1 MLRMCRSQ
9 ETALQIPQ
17 VRGGLPNKNPLCTI
31 SSPMIPEQEI
41 EVLREQ
47 LKKGKELLNDELPDL
62 RRCRTW
68 AGTTA
73 DCLQGMLGSTSH
85 ILASFKKASEKY
97 GNWSY
102 INEGLEV
109 RDRGQR
115 NFESLRNSCQA
126 EASRRKRA
134 AIGAIH
140 EQLECVQNV
149 VESLETK
156 LLTNTPLVARAQGNK
171 IFVVHGHDETA
182 LFRIERFLKKLQ
194 LDPLVLREKPNEG
207 QTIIEKFMALSNQAG
222 FAVVLLTPDDR
233 GGRNAEPYE
242 KQKLRAR
249 QNVIFELGFFL
260 GKLGRKNVCALYN
273 EGVEIPSDYQGVL
286 YVKFDESDVWQ
297 MNLAKEM
304 KMAGLK
310 VDINLLAQ

>member
-1 MLRMCRSQ
+1 
-9 ETALQIPQ
+9 
-17 VRGGLPNKNPLCTI
+17 
-31 SSPMIPEQEI
+31 MILEQEI

-47 LKKGKELLNDELPDL
+47 LRKGKELLNDELPDL

-73 DCLQGMLGSTSH
+73 DYLQGMLDSTSH

-97 GNWSY
+97 GNWSD

-109 RDRGQR
+109 RNRGQR
-115 NFESLRNSCQA
+115 NFESLRDSCQA
-126 EASRRKRA
+126 EASRRKRE

-149 VESLETK
+149 IESLETK
-156 LLTNTPLVARAQGNK
+156 LLANTPLVARAQGNK

-182 LFRIERFLKKLQ
+182 LLRIERFLKKLQ

-233 GGRNAEPYE
+233 GGRKAEPYE

-310 VDINLLAQ
+310 VDMNLLAQ

>member
-1 MLRMCRSQ
+1 M
-9 ETALQIPQ
+9 QIPW
-17 VRGGLPNKNPLCTI
+17 VGGGLPNKNPLCTI
-31 SSPMIPEQEI
+31 SPPMISEQEI

-47 LKKGKELLNDELPDL
+47 LEKGKELLNDELPDL

-68 AGTTA
+68 AVTTA
-73 DCLQGMLGSTSH
+73 DYLQKMLGSTSH

-97 GNWSY
+97 GNWSD

-109 RDRGQR
+109 RNRGQR
-115 NFESLRNSCQA
+115 NFESLRDTCQA
-126 EASRRKRA
+126 EASRRKRD
-134 AIGAIH
+134 AIGAIR
-140 EQLECVQNV
+140 EQLECVQNA

-297 MNLAKEM
+297 TNLAKEM
-304 KMAGLK
+304 KMAGLE
-310 VDINLLAQ
+310 VDMNLLAQ